1 VPDDIGPGPIPTEP
15 LVCTTS
21 DGVRLEAEIRRPP
34 ASRGAVV
41 LAHPHPQQGGSMRSL
56 VTSELFR
63 LLPERGLTALRFNF
77 RGVEGSEGSYG
88 EGLDEAHDIVAAIDE
103 ITDGLPAGAPL
114 VLAGWSFGA
123 DVSLSI
129 LDDRLRGWFLI
140 ASPLRILPE
149 AAFVASQDPRPK
161 VFAIPEN
168 DEFRKP
174 DSLRDYTSGWRNV
187 TVHTIPGAGHYL
199 VGKTGKVADLL
210 VDFVAST
217 SQ

>member
-1 VPDDIGPGPIPTEP
+1 VPDDIGPAAIATES
-15 LVCTTS
+15 LTCTTS
-21 DGVRLEAEIRRPP
+21 DGVRLEAEIRRVAEP
-34 ASRGAVV
+34 RGAVV

-103 ITDGLPAGAPL
+103 ISEGRPAGVPL

-129 LDDRLRGWFLI
+129 LDDRLQGWFLI

-149 AAFVASQDPRPK
+149 AALVAAHDPRPK

-168 DEFRKP
+168 DEFRVP
-174 DSLRDYTSGWRNV
+174 DSVRDYTAAWRNV
-187 TVHTIPGAGHYL
+187 TIHTIPGAGHYL
-199 VGKTGKVADLL
+199 VGKTGKVAELL
-210 VDFVAST
+210 VDFVASLA
-217 SQ
+217 

>member
-1 VPDDIGPGPIPTEP
+1 VPDDIGPAAIPTEP
-15 LVCTTS
+15 LTCTTS
-21 DGVRLEAEIRRPP
+21 DGVRLEAEIRRPANP
-34 ASRGAVV
+34 SGAVV

-63 LLPERGLTALRFNF
+63 LLPERGLMALRFNF
-77 RGVEGSEGSYG
+77 RGVEGSEGTYG

-103 ITDGLPAGAPL
+103 IEHGLPSGVPV

-123 DVSLSI
+123 DVSLSV
-129 LDDRLRGWFLI
+129 LDDRLGGWFLI

-149 AAFVASQDPRPK
+149 AAFVAAQDPRPK

-168 DEFRKP
+168 DEFRTP
-174 DSLRDYTSGWRNV
+174 GSLREYTAAWRNV

-210 VDFVAST
+210 VDFVASVA
-217 SQ
+217 